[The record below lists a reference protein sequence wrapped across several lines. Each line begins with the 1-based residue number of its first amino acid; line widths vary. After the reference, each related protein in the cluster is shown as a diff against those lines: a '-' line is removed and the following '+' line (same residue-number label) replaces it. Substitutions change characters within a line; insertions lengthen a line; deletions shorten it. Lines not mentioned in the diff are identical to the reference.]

1 MAGMAPS
8 SVLVVSLGAVGV
20 YVNQSLARIV
30 PMARWLDD
38 DEQTTWQAYIR
49 LRQRMDSALAAGLAG
64 DGVSA
69 PDYEVLVALS
79 QAPEDRLRARDL
91 GAEICWDK
99 SRLSKH
105 LARMDARGLVERT
118 PAADDARGVL
128 VCLTAHG
135 REVLE
140 RAAPNHVAL
149 VRRLFIDEMS
159 DEEAKALRSLADRV
173 SAAAEERSGLDL
185 G

>member
-1 MAGMAPS
+1 M
-8 SVLVVSLGAVGV
+8 V
-20 YVNQSLARIV
+20 
-30 PMARWLDD
+30 RWLDD
-38 DEQTTWQAYIR
+38 DELTTWLAYVR
-49 LRQRMDSALAAGLAG
+49 LRQRLEAALAAGLAA
-64 DGVSA
+64 DGLSM

-79 QAPEDRLRARDL
+79 QAPGDCLRARDL

-105 LARMDARGLVERT
+105 LARMAGRGLVVRT

-128 VCLTAHG
+128 VNLTARG

-140 RAAPNHVAL
+140 TAAPNHAEL

-173 SAAAEERSGLDL
+173 GAATEQSAEVDL

>member
-1 MAGMAPS
+1 M
-8 SVLVVSLGAVGV
+8 V
-20 YVNQSLARIV
+20 
-30 PMARWLDD
+30 RWLDD
-38 DEQTTWQAYIR
+38 DELTTWLAYVR
-49 LRQRMDSALAAGLAG
+49 LRQRLEAALAAGLAA
-64 DGVSA
+64 DGLSM

-79 QAPEDRLRARDL
+79 QAPGDCLRARDL

-105 LARMDARGLVERT
+105 LARMAGRGLVVRT

-128 VCLTAHG
+128 VNLTARG

-140 RAAPNHVAL
+140 TAAPNHAEL

-173 SAAAEERSGLDL
+173 GAAAEQSTEVDL